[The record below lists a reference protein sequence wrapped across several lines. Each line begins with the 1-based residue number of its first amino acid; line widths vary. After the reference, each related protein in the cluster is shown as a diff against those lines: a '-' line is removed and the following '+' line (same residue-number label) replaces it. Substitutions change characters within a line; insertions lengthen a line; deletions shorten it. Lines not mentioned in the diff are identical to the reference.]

1 MKKIAI
7 FGVNAQYKVGGTE
20 VCINQIYNLFKDDYD
35 IEIISGTR
43 KVYDKYKK
51 YEYKKL
57 KLIKLINIKYL
68 NYFNYFVNY
77 FVIYSFFKKNNFD
90 LVIANCSNSIA
101 AINATIDKKNKA
113 IYFVHDEFS
122 LNKRPEYYFPKGF
135 KAKFLRSMRRLL
147 DYPFF
152 VFHCIKN
159 SNALKSSNAVLAN
172 SSFTANL
179 LSNQE
184 RIKPSIIYPFTE
196 TKGKVAT
203 SYLKSKYITMVGS
216 GEVKGIKTF
225 LALAELMP
233 HEEFRVVGRGFKK
246 KQIGNV
252 LFHPFY
258 DDVANMYS
266 DTKLLL
272 VPSIWQ
278 EAFGKVSV
286 EASSYSI
293 PVIVSKRG
301 GLPET
306 VCDEKLVVNDYL
318 EPLAWKNKVEIVMSE
333 AIEWGIKCQNHSLK
347 FDQSNDAKKLKKL
360 LADLFVS

>member
-43 KVYDKYKK
+43 MSYDKFKKYKYKK
-51 YEYKKL
+51 L
-57 KLIKLINIKYL
+57 ILIKLLNVKYL
-68 NYFNYFVNY
+68 NYFSYFVNY
-77 FVIYSFFKKNNFD
+77 FIIYKFFKVNDFD

-101 AINATIDKKNKA
+101 AINATVDKKNKA

-122 LNKRPEYYFPKGF
+122 LNKRPEYDLPKGL
-135 KAKFLRSMRRLL
+135 KAKFLRITRRSL

-152 VFHCIKN
+152 IFHCIKN
-159 SNALKSSNAVLAN
+159 SKALKSSDKVLSN
-172 SSFTANL
+172 SSFLANL
-179 LSNQE
+179 ISNQE
-184 RIKPSIIYPFTE
+184 GITPNIIYPFTQ
-196 TKGKVAT
+196 TKGREIT
-203 SYLKSKYITMVGS
+203 NHLSSKYITMVGS

-225 LALAELMP
+225 LAVAALMP
-233 HEEFRVVGRGFKK
+233 QEEFRVVGRSLEK

-258 DDVANMYS
+258 DDVTTMYA

-278 EAFGKVSV
+278 EAFGKVSI
-286 EASSYSI
+286 EASSHSI

-306 VCDEKLVVNDYL
+306 VCDKELIVNDYL
-318 EPLAWKNKVEIVMSE
+318 DPLAWKSRVEIVMGN
-333 AIEWGIKCQNHSLK
+333 AIEWGEKCQKHSLK
-347 FDQSNDAKKLKKL
+347 FDQSNDAQELKKL
-360 LADLFVS
+360 LTDLEIV